1 MTRPSFAV
9 IPSPTV
15 SYNSQIRTARD
26 PEQTLTAL
34 DTVVGA
40 PRPAVAVIPSPAIFH
55 HAQIRAARDH
65 AQQSTILECAASPHQ
80 SSGSLA

>member
-26 PEQTLTAL
+26 
-34 DTVVGA
+34 
-40 PRPAVAVIPSPAIFH
+40 
-55 HAQIRAARDH
+55 H
-65 AQQSTILECAASPHQ
+65 AQQSTILETAASLHQ
-80 SSGSLA
+80 SSGSPA